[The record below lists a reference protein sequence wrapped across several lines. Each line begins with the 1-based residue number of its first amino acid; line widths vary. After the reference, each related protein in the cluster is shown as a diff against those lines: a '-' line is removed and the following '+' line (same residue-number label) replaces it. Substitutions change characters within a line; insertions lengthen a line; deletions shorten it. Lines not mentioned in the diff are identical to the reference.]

1 MTTLPD
7 RAKQHYQG
15 AAGQR
20 YHQQKRAIPE
30 SAFPWVARL
39 RADKI
44 QPYIQP
50 GDSVLEYGVG
60 LGWNLAAL
68 QCARKIGLD
77 VGEFLESAVRQ
88 RGIEFVTDAAA
99 IPDSSIDA
107 VICHHALEHAW
118 QPTHVLADILRVL
131 RPSGRLLLFVPYEKE
146 RRFRRFNPDEPNHHL
161 YSWNVQTLGRLVQDA
176 GFTVQDAF
184 IGDFGQERF
193 AAAWAT
199 RLGLGEGGFR
209 ACRFIANRLKNEEEV
224 RVIAAKPI

>member
-7 RAKQHYQG
+7 RARQQYQG

-39 RADKI
+39 RASKI
-44 QPYIQP
+44 QPHIRP
-50 GDSVLEYGVG
+50 ADIVLEYGVG

-88 RGIEFVTDAAA
+88 RGIEFVTSPAA
-99 IPDSSIDA
+99 IPHSSADA

-118 QPTHVLADILRVL
+118 QPTEVLADSLRML

-146 RRFRRFNPDEPNHHL
+146 RRYRRFDPDEPNHHL

-176 GFTVQDAF
+176 GFLVQTAS
-184 IGDFGQERF
+184 IGRFGQERF
-193 AAAWAT
+193 AAIWAA

-209 ACRFIANRLKNEEEV
+209 AWRYVANTLKNEREV
-224 RVIAAKPI
+224 RVVATKPA